1 MADFNDY
8 TGRTVLS
15 PYPERPTLL
24 SRQVPRQN
32 RKIEKPPWEKT
43 GRFNITK
50 LREKISGLN
59 YLSKF
64 YFDFPDLRSGNLKSD
79 SLVRE
84 ALKKVP
90 SNFLENL
97 YFYSENITIP
107 MRGINTDP
115 HVYANG
121 FRFEAPI
128 GTNYGDGDIAITMNL
143 DKNYYLYDF
152 FMAWMDQIHSRKT
165 GYYSF
170 HDRYVTDLYI
180 YQLSNN
186 DVEFPDNRTFA
197 DMIAEYENEN
207 NPNVYTGLIAYRVF
221 LGNCYPKSVT
231 ALEFKHES
239 SGERAKITVGFTYEK
254 VDYWRPQPQIP
265 PSQWYEPPVPLSG
278 FQTGFDSNMS
288 WAEIQEL
295 AAQMGE
301 ARDNYPESIRE
312 KQQAEWNEYFNETTF
327 PITDYQSSSQPGGP
341 GQTLEEFL
349 NAQAEYKRE
358 LESKSFRTYLTS
370 VKDAIQARLTDEY
383 GGRPQYIIDTA
394 ANIQVENPD
403 YYSPEDIERLAQEK
417 LTELAISN
425 LTDKTQADWDHRWAG
440 ADAIAEERFG
450 AGNYYQ
456 NNETSP
462 VLREQYG
469 EQIMGGPRNLSI
481 FGPDGPNTVDEL
493 ADEMMALD
501 PDVINLDFENANL
514 PSDYRVNNL
523 GSSPKSGTSGI
534 QNEVQA
540 GPNERIIT
548 SRNGNAVSLPIENA
562 ATQEEAMEAIQQAAI
577 DYKKNNPGD
586 DIDDYVQILVGEAL
600 EREQRQRANK
610 VERTMQTNK
619 AITAALD
626 VSLRADGTPAMTLDD
641 AIAQTSLD
649 SNNASLAR
657 NLRLQNS
664 QHPRADQI
672 DIAMANHLSQ
682 QHFAVEMSPQ
692 QQALVAKRL
701 SEKYGITVPPDLY
714 SNSMLDYL
722 NAAGSARPTDTDIRN
737 YFAPRSDDDLYEEA
751 QSLENSEDQVNEA
764 LQNQAYHRATHT
776 AVRTALREE
785 IREHSRQQGVTFGD
799 TRRQPWQQKLWDL
812 SYNPNITDEDLQ
824 NRARTEFVKHRAETD
839 VNNMALET
847 HWYNEAQDRVLI
859 HYASGGRINSDSAN
873 IVYEKY
879 DRRTSAQRVLIERLK
894 NKMANDATPDN
905 TTAVLLDG
913 LNHQT
918 ELTDDEFEELVA
930 EARNHLDN

>member
-1 MADFNDY
+1 MA
-8 TGRTVLS
+8 
-15 PYPERPTLL
+15 ELL

-128 GTNYGDGDIAITMNL
+128 GSNYGDGDIAITMNL

-197 DMIAEYENEN
+197 DMIAQYENSRN
-207 NPNVYTGLIAYRVF
+207 STYSGLIAYRVF

-231 ALEFKHES
+231 ALEFKHEA

-254 VDYWRPQPQIP
+254 VDYWRPEPQIP

-301 ARDNYPESIRE
+301 ARDNYPKSIQE

-327 PITDYQSSSQPGGP
+327 PITDYHSSSQPGGP
-341 GQTLEEFL
+341 GQTLEEYQ
-349 NAQAEYKRE
+349 NARAEYNRE

-370 VKDAIQARLTDEY
+370 VKEAIQGQLTEEY
-383 GGRPQYIIDTA
+383 GGRPRYIIDTA

-417 LTELAISN
+417 LNEMSISN
-425 LTDKTQADWDHRWAG
+425 LTDKTQADWDHRWLG
-440 ADAIAEERFG
+440 ADTLAEDQFSDDGTYSNSTTTAE
-450 AGNYYQ
+450 
-456 NNETSP
+456 
-462 VLREQYG
+462 LRERYG

-481 FGPDGPNTVDEL
+481 FGSDGPSTVDAL

-501 PDVINLDFENANL
+501 PDVIHLDYENANL

-523 GSSPKSGTSGI
+523 GSKPKSGTSGI

-540 GPNERIIT
+540 GPTERVIT
-548 SRNGNAVSLPIENA
+548 SRNGKAVSLPIENA

-600 EREQRQRANK
+600 QREQTQRANK

-626 VSLRADGTPAMTLDD
+626 VSLGPDGTPVMSLDD
-641 AIAQTSLD
+641 AVTQTSLD
-649 SNNASLAR
+649 PDNASLAR
-657 NLRLQNS
+657 GLRLQNS
-664 QHPRADQI
+664 QNPVTDQL
-672 DIAMANHLSQ
+672 DVAMANHLSQ
-682 QHFAVEMSPQ
+682 QHFAVELSPK

-701 SEKYGITVPPDLY
+701 SEKYGVTVPPDLY
-714 SNSMLDYL
+714 SNKTLEYL
-722 NAAGSARPTDTDIRN
+722 NAAGSGRATDNDLRN
-737 YFAPRSDDDLYEEA
+737 YFAPRSDDELYEEA
-751 QSLENSEDQVNEA
+751 QSLQNSQNQVNEA
-764 LQNQAYHRATHT
+764 LQDQSHHRATHT
-776 AVRTALREE
+776 PAKISVREE
-785 IREHSRQQGVTFGD
+785 IREHERQQRVTFGD
-799 TRRQPWQQKLWDL
+799 PRRQPWAQKLWDL
-812 SYNPNITDEDLQ
+812 SYNPYITDEDLERQ
-824 NRARTEFVKHRAETD
+824 ARIEFTKHRAETD
-839 VNNMALET
+839 VNNIALET
-847 HWYNEAQDRVLI
+847 DWYNQAQDRVLI

-873 IVYEKY
+873 IIHTRD
-879 DRRTSAQRVLIERLK
+879 DRRLAAQKVLTERLK
-894 NKMANDATPDN
+894 DKMANDTTPDN
-905 TTAVLLDG
+905 TSAVLLDS

-918 ELTDDEFEELVA
+918 ELTDEEFEGLVA
-930 EARNHLDN
+930 EVRNHIDN